1 VTPRWVPMR
10 PEGIG
15 RCPHGHHAVL
25 LLREIGGA
33 SGTAVGIDE
42 SEARL
47 LVGERQGVRSRHAR
61 TYETLEQVITG
72 LGGTVVAL
80 HLVGDRQRGFSGEI
94 ELASDGRRVRAPA
107 HPGDVAALA
116 WRLNL
121 AVLVPS
127 DVASAP
133 FEEDWGC
140 EAPAPDAGPGPE
152 EVVTSRGFL
161 KEASPEDYD
170 W

>member
-1 VTPRWVPMR
+1 
-10 PEGIG
+10 
-15 RCPHGHHAVL
+15 L
-25 LLREIGGA
+25 
-33 SGTAVGIDE
+33 GTALRIDE
-42 SEARL
+42 REVRL
-47 LVGERQGVRSRHAR
+47 LADEHQGVRSRHAR

-80 HLVGDRQRGFSGEI
+80 QLVGDRQRGFSGEI
-94 ELASDGRRVRAPA
+94 ELASDGRRVRARA

-121 AVLVPS
+121 AVLVPA

-133 FEEDWGC
+133 FEEDWGWGC
-140 EAPAPDAGPGPE
+140 EAPPEAGPDPE
-152 EVVTSRGFL
+152 EVVTFRGFL
-161 KEASPEDYD
+161 KEARPEDYD